1 MKMPFKRTLRVK
13 LFVIILLGLI
23 LSISAFFAGTFALNS
38 YMKNV
43 YMSDTERNN
52 KLHRSRTRELLEA
65 SYEPTDAHPLGC
77 RILFY
82 IDITVIIFV
91 KICHGGIHLVV
102 EIFIF

>member
-43 YMSDTERNN
+43 YMSDTNTQ
-52 KLHRSRTRELLEA
+52 KRSARQ
-65 SYEPTDAHPLGC
+65 SMS
-77 RILFY
+77 LFVN
-82 IDITVIIFV
+82 IT
-91 KICHGGIHLVV
+91 
-102 EIFIF
+102 

>member
-43 YMSDTERNN
+43 YMSDTNTQ
-52 KLHRSRTRELLEA
+52 KRSARQIQSFA
-65 SYEPTDAHPLGC
+65 SYVTSHSIRL
-77 RILFY
+77 RIRRHSG
-82 IDITVIIFV
+82 
-91 KICHGGIHLVV
+91 HGRSSTTMCTY
-102 EIFIF
+102 

>member
-43 YMSDTERNN
+43 QRKS
-52 KLHRSRTRELLEA
+52 
-65 SYEPTDAHPLGC
+65 
-77 RILFY
+77 
-82 IDITVIIFV
+82 
-91 KICHGGIHLVV
+91 
-102 EIFIF
+102 